1 MARTLKILTVSRTSV
16 IAIVLMCSL
25 LSGCERFSAPFR
37 KSALPDMGPR
47 LPASVRMNFDPA
59 LTAAIARY
67 ADACNHP
74 QELRIGAELEDVLID
89 AAHQTFQSV
98 QVAGQRA
105 AETPAD
111 VEAFLTLQQSGLQ
124 IQTDGLYDRLPSELT
139 LESVVVFRDRSG
151 QVLGER
157 TLKTSRKERIILEP
171 TQHRCAYVSMDGF
184 LHDTAVV
191 LGTQFM
197 REARALLEP
206 STAATGQTAPTSA
219 SSVASAKPP
228 SAELKNA
235 GTQAGVQQS
244 APPASVV
251 VPSVSSQTTSASDSV
266 DRVPAVATFQQPQT
280 FVVAVGISTH
290 RDPQLSIR
298 KYAALDA
305 EMMANYFQTIGG
317 VPPSNIR
324 LLIDMKALRPDIEET
339 LLDWLPTRVTP
350 DSVVIVYFSGQAK
363 VSAAGDTFLVPYEG
377 GSSVSRMIS
386 LKDLHSALSRLNAR
400 QIVVIFDGS
409 VSKLT
414 VDQKVKY
421 KEPQWDLGG
430 SRIVRFIG
438 TTGLRDGLESE
449 KLHHGLFTYYLLRGL
464 KGEADDNLD
473 GEVTLGEL
481 SAFVGRSVPAAAKSA
496 FNQEQHPQVL
506 PPLQPGSKS
515 SSVLLTKPT
524 N

>member
-1 MARTLKILTVSRTSV
+1 
-16 IAIVLMCSL
+16 
-25 LSGCERFSAPFR
+25 
-37 KSALPDMGPR
+37 MGPR
-47 LPASVRMNFDPA
+47 IPASVRMNFDPA

-98 QVAGQRA
+98 QIAGQRA
-105 AETPAD
+105 ADTPAD

-124 IQTDGLYDRLPSELT
+124 IQTDGLYDRLPTELT
-139 LESVVVFRDRSG
+139 LESAVVFRDRSG
-151 QVLGER
+151 KVLAER

-184 LHDTAVV
+184 LHDTTVV

-197 REARALLEP
+197 REARAVFET
-206 STAATGQTAPTSA
+206 SAPTTGTVSP
-219 SSVASAKPP
+219 SVPGAASAKPP
-228 SAELKNA
+228 SKERTVDAVA
-235 GTQAGVQQS
+235 QTRSPQMS
-244 APPASVV
+244 PPASAET
-251 VPSVSSQTTSASDSV
+251 PPALSPALPASDTV
-266 DRVPAVATFQQPQT
+266 DRMPTTATTFQQPRT
-280 FVVAVGISTH
+280 FVISVGISTH
-290 RDPQLSIR
+290 RDTQLSVR

-305 EMMANYFQTIGG
+305 EMVANYFQTIGG

-339 LLDWLPTRVTP
+339 ILDWLPTRVTA

-363 VSAAGDTFLVPYEG
+363 VSASGETFLVPYEG
-377 GSSVSRMIS
+377 GSSVSRMLP
-386 LKDLHSALSRLNAR
+386 LKDLHIALSRLKAR
-400 QIVVIFDGS
+400 QIVLIFDGS

-414 VDQKVKY
+414 VDQKVKS

-430 SRIVRFIG
+430 GHIVRFIS
-438 TTGLRDGLESE
+438 TTGLRDGLESD

-481 SAFVGRSVPAAAKSA
+481 GSFVGRSVPAAAKSA
-496 FNQEQHPQVL
+496 FNQEQYPQ
-506 PPLQPGSKS
+506 
-515 SSVLLTKPT
+515 
-524 N
+524 

>member
-1 MARTLKILTVSRTSV
+1 MRRTSL
-16 IAIVLMCSL
+16 IALVLMCSL
-25 LSGCERFSAPFR
+25 LSGCERLSTPFR

-47 LPASVRMNFDPA
+47 LSASVRMNFDPA

-89 AAHQTFQSV
+89 AAHQTFQTV

-111 VEAFLTLQQSGLQ
+111 VDAFLTLEQSGLQ

-151 QVLGER
+151 QVLGQR

-197 REARALLEP
+197 REARAVLEP
-206 STAATGQTAPTSA
+206 STAATGQMAPAPA
-219 SSVASAKPP
+219 SGVASTKPP
-228 SAELKNA
+228 SADPMNA
-235 GTQAGVQQS
+235 GAQAGLQQS
-244 APPASVV
+244 APSASVV
-251 VPSVSSQTTSASDSV
+251 MPSVSSQTASPSDSV
-266 DRVPAVATFQQPQT
+266 DRLPAPATFHQPQT
-280 FVVAVGISTH
+280 FVIAVGVSTH
-290 RDPQLSIR
+290 RDPQLSVR

-324 LLIDMKALRPDIEET
+324 LLIDMKALRPDIEEAI
-339 LLDWLPTRVTP
+339 LDWLPTRVTA

-363 VSAAGDTFLVPYEG
+363 VSAAGETFLIPYEG
-377 GSSVSRMIS
+377 GSSVSRMVS
-386 LKDLHSALSRLNAR
+386 LKDLHSGLSRLKAK
-400 QIVVIFDGS
+400 QIVLMFDGS

-414 VDQKVKY
+414 MDQKVRY

-481 SAFVGRSVPAAAKSA
+481 SSFVGRSVPAAAKSA
-496 FNQEQHPQVL
+496 FNQDQQPQIL
-506 PPLQPGSKS
+506 PPLLPGSKS
-515 SSVLLTKPT
+515 SSILLTRPT

>member
-1 MARTLKILTVSRTSV
+1 MRRTSL
-16 IAIVLMCSL
+16 IALVLMCSL
-25 LSGCERFSAPFR
+25 LSGCERLSTPFR

-47 LPASVRMNFDPA
+47 LPATVRMNFDPA

-89 AAHQTFQSV
+89 AAHQTFQTV

-105 AETPAD
+105 AETPVD
-111 VEAFLTLQQSGLQ
+111 VDAFLTLEQSGLQ

-151 QVLGER
+151 QVLGQR

-197 REARALLEP
+197 REARAVLEP
-206 STAATGQTAPTSA
+206 STAATGQMAPAPA
-219 SSVASAKPP
+219 SGVASTKPP
-228 SAELKNA
+228 SADPMNA
-235 GTQAGVQQS
+235 AGLQQS
-244 APPASVV
+244 APSASVV
-251 VPSVSSQTTSASDSV
+251 MPSVSSQMASPSDSV
-266 DRVPAVATFQQPQT
+266 DRLPAPATFHQPQT
-280 FVVAVGISTH
+280 FVIAVGVSTH
-290 RDPQLSIR
+290 RDPQLSVR

-324 LLIDMKALRPDIEET
+324 LLIDMKALRPDIEEAI
-339 LLDWLPTRVTP
+339 LDWLPTRVTA
-350 DSVVIVYFSGQAK
+350 DSVIIVYFSGQAK
-363 VSAAGDTFLVPYEG
+363 VSAAGETFLIPYEG
-377 GSSVSRMIS
+377 GSSVSRMVS
-386 LKDLHSALSRLNAR
+386 LKDLHSGLSRLKAK
-400 QIVVIFDGS
+400 QIVLMFDGS

-414 VDQKVKY
+414 MDQKVRY

-481 SAFVGRSVPAAAKSA
+481 GSFVGRSVPAAAKSA
-496 FNQEQHPQVL
+496 FNQEQQPQIL
-506 PPLQPGSKS
+506 PPLLPGSKS
-515 SSVLLTKPT
+515 SSILLTRPT

>member
-1 MARTLKILTVSRTSV
+1 MRRTSLV
-16 IAIVLMCSL
+16 ALILLCSL
-25 LSGCERFSAPFR
+25 LSGCERFSTPFR
-37 KSALPDMGPR
+37 KSTLPDMGPR
-47 LPASVRMNFDPA
+47 IPASVRMNFDPA

-98 QVAGQRA
+98 QIAGQRA
-105 AETPAD
+105 ADTPAD

-139 LESVVVFRDRSG
+139 LESAVVFRDRSG

-191 LGTQFM
+191 IGTQFM
-197 REARALLEP
+197 REARAVLEP
-206 STAATGQTAPTSA
+206 PAPATGQA
-219 SSVASAKPP
+219 SPPSKAGVASTKPS
-228 SAELKNA
+228 SAERPTDTVAEGRLQ
-235 GTQAGVQQS
+235 QAVPS
-244 APPASVV
+244 ASVV
-251 VPSVSSQTTSASDSV
+251 APSAPSQAASPSDSV
-266 DRVPAVATFQQPQT
+266 DRIPAAATAFQQPRT
-280 FVVAVGISTH
+280 FVIAVGISTH
-290 RDPQLSIR
+290 RDPQLSVR

-305 EMMANYFQTIGG
+305 EMMTNYFQTIGG

-339 LLDWLPTRVTP
+339 ILDWLPTRVTA

-363 VSAAGDTFLVPYEG
+363 VSASGETFLVPYEG
-377 GSSVSRMIS
+377 GSSASRMVPV
-386 LKDLHSALSRLNAR
+386 KDLHVALSRLKAR
-400 QIVVIFDGS
+400 QIVLIFDGS
-409 VSKLT
+409 VSKFT
-414 VDQKVKY
+414 VDQKVKN

-430 SRIVRFIG
+430 GHIVRLIG
-438 TTGLRDGLESE
+438 TTGLRDGLESD

-481 SAFVGRSVPAAAKSA
+481 SAFVGRSVPVAAKNA
-496 FNQEQHPQVL
+496 FNQEQQPQVL
-506 PPLQPGSKS
+506 PALQPGSKS
-515 SSVLLTKPT
+515 SSLLLTKPT

>member
-1 MARTLKILTVSRTSV
+1 MRRASLVAL
-16 IAIVLMCSL
+16 VLICSL
-25 LSGCERFSAPFR
+25 LDGCERFSAPFR
-37 KSALPDMGPR
+37 KSTLPDMGPR
-47 LPASVRMNFDPA
+47 IPASVRMNFDPA
-59 LTAAIARY
+59 LTSAIARY

-98 QVAGQRA
+98 QIAGQRA
-105 AETPAD
+105 ADTPAD

-139 LESVVVFRDRSG
+139 LESAVVFRDRSG
-151 QVLGER
+151 KVLAER

-184 LHDTAVV
+184 LHDTTVV

-197 REARALLEP
+197 REARAVFEP
-206 STAATGQTAPTSA
+206 PAPTAGAVSP
-219 SSVASAKPP
+219 SSVPGAALTKPP
-228 SAELKNA
+228 TTERSGDAVA
-235 GTQAGVQQS
+235 QTGPQQMS
-244 APPASVV
+244 PPAPAVTPHELS
-251 VPSVSSQTTSASDSV
+251 PTSPAPDSV
-266 DRVPAVATFQQPQT
+266 DRMPAAATTFQQPRT
-280 FVVAVGISTH
+280 FVIAVGISTH
-290 RDPQLSIR
+290 RDPQLSVR

-305 EMMANYFQTIGG
+305 EMVANYFQTIGG

-339 LLDWLPTRVTP
+339 ILDWLPTRVTA

-363 VSAAGDTFLVPYEG
+363 VSASGETFLVPYEG
-377 GSSVSRMIS
+377 GASVSRMLP
-386 LKDLHSALSRLNAR
+386 LKDLHIALSRLKAR
-400 QIVVIFDGS
+400 QIVLIFDGS

-414 VDQKVKY
+414 VDQKVKN

-430 SRIVRFIG
+430 SHIVRFIS
-438 TTGLRDGLESE
+438 TTGLRDGLESD

-496 FNQEQHPQVL
+496 FNQEQYPQVL
-506 PPLQPGSKS
+506 PALQPGTKS
-515 SSVLLTKPT
+515 SSLLLTKPT

>member
-1 MARTLKILTVSRTSV
+1 MRRTSL
-16 IAIVLMCSL
+16 IALVLICSL
-25 LSGCERFSAPFR
+25 LSGCERFSTPFR

-47 LPASVRMNFDPA
+47 IPASVRMNFDPA
-59 LTAAIARY
+59 LTSAIARY

-105 AETPAD
+105 ADAPAD

-139 LESVVVFRDRSG
+139 LESAVVFRDRSG

-197 REARALLEP
+197 REARAVLEP
-206 STAATGQTAPTSA
+206 SASATGQASPPSTAG
-219 SSVASAKPP
+219 VASIKP
-228 SAELKNA
+228 SEQTGDAV
-235 GTQAGVQQS
+235 TQAGAQQIAPSTPAALPS
-244 APPASVV
+244 APSHAAS
-251 VPSVSSQTTSASDSV
+251 PSDSV
-266 DRVPAVATFQQPQT
+266 DRLPAAATTFQQPRT
-280 FVVAVGISTH
+280 FVLAVGISTH
-290 RDPQLSIR
+290 RDPQVSVR

-305 EMMANYFQTIGG
+305 EMVANYFQTIGG

-339 LLDWLPTRVTP
+339 ILDWLPTRVTA

-363 VSAAGDTFLVPYEG
+363 VSASGETFLVPYEG
-377 GSSVSRMIS
+377 GSSVSRM
-386 LKDLHSALSRLNAR
+386 LPVKDLHIALSRLKAR
-400 QIVVIFDGS
+400 QIVLIFDGS
-409 VSKLT
+409 VSRLT
-414 VDQKVKY
+414 VDQKVKN

-430 SRIVRFIG
+430 NHIVRLIG
-438 TTGLRDGLESE
+438 TTGLRDGLESD

-506 PPLQPGSKS
+506 PALQPSSKS
-515 SSVLLTKPT
+515 SSLSLTKPT

>member
-1 MARTLKILTVSRTSV
+1 MRRTSLL
-16 IAIVLMCSL
+16 ALVLICSL
-25 LSGCERFSAPFR
+25 LSGCERFSTPFR

-47 LPASVRMNFDPA
+47 IPASVRMNFDPA
-59 LTAAIARY
+59 LTSAIARY

-111 VEAFLTLQQSGLQ
+111 VDAFLTLQQSGLQ

-139 LESVVVFRDRSG
+139 LESTVVFRDRSG

-197 REARALLEP
+197 REARAILEP
-206 STAATGQTAPTSA
+206 SATATGQMSPPSMAGVAPTKPSERTGDA
-219 SSVASAKPP
+219 AAQAGTLPIAPSVPATLP
-228 SAELKNA
+228 SAP
-235 GTQAGVQQS
+235 TQAASPSDAVDQL
-244 APPASVV
+244 PA
-251 VPSVSSQTTSASDSV
+251 A
-266 DRVPAVATFQQPQT
+266 AATFQQPRT
-280 FVVAVGISTH
+280 FVIAVGISTH
-290 RDPQLSIR
+290 RDPHVSVR

-305 EMMANYFQTIGG
+305 EMVANYFQTIGG

-339 LLDWLPTRVTP
+339 ILDWLPTRVTA

-363 VSAAGDTFLVPYEG
+363 VSPSGETFLVPYEG
-377 GSSVSRMIS
+377 GSSVSRM
-386 LKDLHSALSRLNAR
+386 LPVKDLHIALSRLKAR
-400 QIVVIFDGS
+400 QIVLIFDGS
-409 VSKLT
+409 VSKFT
-414 VDQKVKY
+414 VDQKVKN

-430 SRIVRFIG
+430 NRIVRIIG
-438 TTGLRDGLESE
+438 TTGLRDGLESD

-481 SAFVGRSVPAAAKSA
+481 GTFLGRSVPAAAKSA
-496 FNQEQHPQVL
+496 YNQEQHPQIL
-506 PPLQPGSKS
+506 PPLQSVSKS
-515 SSVLLTKPT
+515 SSVLLNKPT

>member
-1 MARTLKILTVSRTSV
+1 MRRASLV
-16 IAIVLMCSL
+16 VLVLICSL
-25 LSGCERFSAPFR
+25 LDGCERFSAPFR
-37 KSALPDMGPR
+37 KSTLPDMGPR
-47 LPASVRMNFDPA
+47 IPASVRMNFDPA
-59 LTAAIARY
+59 LTSAIARY

-98 QVAGQRA
+98 QIAGQRA
-105 AETPAD
+105 ADTPAD

-151 QVLGER
+151 KVLAER

-184 LHDTAVV
+184 LHDTTVV

-197 REARALLEP
+197 REARAVFEP
-206 STAATGQTAPTSA
+206 SASA
-219 SSVASAKPP
+219 GAISPSVPGAAKPP
-228 SAELKNA
+228 STERA
-235 GTQAGVQQS
+235 GDAVAQTGPQQMS
-244 APPASVV
+244 PPAAVTPHALS
-251 VPSVSSQTTSASDSV
+251 PTPAASDTV
-266 DRVPAVATFQQPQT
+266 DRMPAAATTFQQPRT
-280 FVVAVGISTH
+280 FVIAVGISTH
-290 RDPQLSIR
+290 RDPQLPVR

-305 EMMANYFQTIGG
+305 EMVANYFQTIGG

-339 LLDWLPTRVTP
+339 ILDWLPTRVTA

-363 VSAAGDTFLVPYEG
+363 VSASGETFLVPYEG
-377 GSSVSRMIS
+377 GSSTSRMVPV
-386 LKDLHSALSRLNAR
+386 KDVHIALSRLKAR
-400 QIVVIFDGS
+400 QIVLIFDGS

-414 VDQKVKY
+414 VDQKVKH

-430 SRIVRFIG
+430 SRIVRLIG
-438 TTGLRDGLESE
+438 TTGARDGLESD

-473 GEVTLGEL
+473 GDVTLGEL

-496 FNQEQHPQVL
+496 FNQEQYPQVL
-506 PPLQPGSKS
+506 PALEPGSKS
-515 SSVLLTKPT
+515 SSLLLTKPT